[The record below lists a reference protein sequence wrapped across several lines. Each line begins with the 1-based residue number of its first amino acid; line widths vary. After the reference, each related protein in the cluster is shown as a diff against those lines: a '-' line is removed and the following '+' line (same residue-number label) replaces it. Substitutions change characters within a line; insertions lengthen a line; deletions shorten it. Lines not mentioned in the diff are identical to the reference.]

1 MARFARLY
9 RTSIG
14 AKSVMAVTGLL
25 LFLFLI
31 GHLAGNSL
39 IFKGRDAINSYAQGL
54 KNLGPLLWVIRI
66 GLLAVFLAH
75 VATAIKLG
83 AANKEARPMPYAKE
97 DTVQATWMSR
107 YMMLT
112 GMVVL
117 AFVVYHL
124 LHFTFHQFGPR
135 GQMVEILADGTT
147 RTDVY
152 GMVVAGFKS
161 PLITISY
168 VVAHIFLLLHLLHG
182 VSSLGQTLGWN
193 HETVTPLVRKGLPA
207 IAVLIVVGKL
217 CIPLSIL
224 LGIIG
229 GDA

>member
-31 GHLAGNSL
+31 GHLAGNL
-39 IFKGRDAINSYAQGL
+39 LVFKGRDALNSYAQGL
-54 KNLGPLLWVIRI
+54 RDLGPLLWALRA

-75 VATAIKLG
+75 VATAVRLG
-83 AANKEARPMPYAKE
+83 AANTEARPVPYAKKQSSE
-97 DTVQATWMSR
+97 NSWLSR

-135 GQMVEILADGTT
+135 GAMYEVLPDGTE
-147 RTDVY
+147 RIDVY

-161 PLITISY
+161 PLIAISY
-168 VVAHIFLLLHLLHG
+168 FAAHAFLLMHLLHG
-182 VSSLGQTLGWN
+182 MSSMGQTLGWN
-193 HETVTPLVRKGLPA
+193 HEAVRPLVKKGLPGLA
-207 IAVLIVVGKL
+207 ILIVAGKVT
-217 CIPLSIL
+217 IPLTIL

>member
-1 MARFARLY
+1 MSRFARLY

-14 AKSVMAVTGLL
+14 AKSVMAITG
-25 LFLFLI
+25 LFLFLFLV

-54 KNLGPLLWVIRI
+54 KNLGPMLWVIRG
-66 GLLAVFLAH
+66 GLLAIFIAH
-75 VATAIKLG
+75 VASAIRLTAH
-83 AANKEARPMPYAKE
+83 NKEARPISYQRE
-97 DTVQATWMSR
+97 ATLTASWASR

-135 GQMVEILADGTT
+135 GEMVEILADGTK
-147 RTDVY
+147 RIDVY
-152 GMVVAGFKS
+152 GMVVSGFS
-161 PLITISY
+161 DPLITLSY
-168 VVAHIFLLLHLLHG
+168 VVAHVFLLLHLLHG
-182 VSSLGQTLGWN
+182 MSSLGQTLGVN
-193 HETVTPLVRKGLPA
+193 HEACRPLVQKGLPA
-207 IAVLIVVGKL
+207 LAVIVVLGKL
-217 CIPLSIL
+217 TIPLSIL
-224 LGIIG
+224 LGFVG